1 MAVDVA
7 AEFEVVDVAVLL
19 VEDPV
24 LEAETMVEVDPAAA
38 ALPEVVPVSLAV
50 TKGMLVLKGMVGV
63 GWLKSRSQ
71 TRSHSL
77 YQAVLV
83 MRSLRTMLSTSRL

>member
-19 VEDPV
+19 VEDPI
-24 LEAETMVEVDPAAA
+24 LEAETMVEVDPVA

-50 TKGMLVLKGMVGV
+50 TKGILVLKGMVGV
-63 GWLKSRSQ
+63 G
-71 TRSHSL
+71 
-77 YQAVLV
+77 
-83 MRSLRTMLSTSRL
+83 

>member
-1 MAVDVA
+1 VAVDVA

-24 LEAETMVEVDPAAA
+24 LEAETMVEVDPAA